1 MEVGESGYDD
11 RDGDVF
17 GRSYVCARMEV
28 WTLTRQKDIYST
40 LTRQKDIY
48 SFSKK
53 KAKRARDVL
62 SAGSRESEEIL
73 PFRLNDVGIRGRFQY
88 GIFWRFLFPPTFAG
102 TAPSLAMCALL
113 DTKKIDPKPKITPI
127 AYSHCHKKNTS
138 PRKHGSNQTKRS
150 SLNGRESTTRASIN

>member
-1 MEVGESGYDD
+1 MDVGEREYDD
-11 RDGDVF
+11 GDGDVC

-28 WTLTRQKDIYST
+28 WT

-102 TAPSLAMCALL
+102 TAPC
-113 DTKKIDPKPKITPI
+113 DVCPP
-127 AYSHCHKKNTS
+127 
-138 PRKHGSNQTKRS
+138 
-150 SLNGRESTTRASIN
+150 